1 MDLPAACPFELM
13 LTTNV
18 GRAFTSVSRAP
29 ASVSRTLDGSFHIHA
44 AQAAGIEEHPMN
56 DENQKTKHESGD
68 RNENSVAAKDFPQQ
82 QKRDKEINEGERK
95 TARDADRDMG
105 KR

>member
-1 MDLPAACPFELM
+1 
-13 LTTNV
+13 
-18 GRAFTSVSRAP
+18 
-29 ASVSRTLDGSFHIHA
+29 
-44 AQAAGIEEHPMN
+44 MN